1 MIHVFSC
8 LPSMAF
14 GPPETSLMLLDV
26 PGVRIYCGIPGPGQA
41 GGYFGSQAWLTSP
54 NKTKLRVQ
62 TSAMT
67 QQDVLGLSQA

>member
-14 GPPETSLMLLDV
+14 GPLETSLTLL
-26 PGVRIYCGIPGPGQA
+26 RIYCGIPGPGQA

-54 NKTKLRVQ
+54 NKAKLRVQ